1 MHHSRNFLHLW
12 RFWWRDAR
20 LGELPPTTLPQSH
33 CPKSNDITTY
43 TFPCPTTFLP
53 VPYHIDT
60 TLPSLLTHIVPSV
73 RLPRSVGIVAPS
85 VPSQGMDFDFS
96 CSGQPTQTKEA
107 IIQSDGLLLYVRAA
121 SYESGTSPLS
131 SWVPIVSYDGPQ
143 HESPLD
149 LFERLLRRRM
159 AHTGAEGRLELLPNV
174 LSYSPL
180 SIPILTTDHSSPPIA
195 KDVTLFRRDLF
206 DAPFQLIAQEN
217 ITEDTSEAP
226 STSTGVNALAFVEAP
241 FDLVPGIYEGGV
253 KTWECSI
260 DLAGVPGG
268 PPPQTRCTRK
278 TYHRDWL
285 WNSYPHFIPPPTG
298 LFLPTGGSNRHKD
311 YNASVLEL
319 VSFSSYLCG
328 PQTPHPPQ
336 PSSEHHILLRKQ
348 AKIPSPQTPTH
359 QATSFSPLKS
369 NLHSSHLWK
378 CIRSDSSSS
387 LVHGVHFLLLL
398 MTSSSQVRQSIEVK
412 VSHRSSP
419 CSREP
424 QE

>member
-1 MHHSRNFLHLW
+1 MHHSRNSLHLW

-85 VPSQGMDFDFS
+85 VPSQGMDFDFC

-131 SWVPIVSYDGPQ
+131 SWVSIVSYDGPQ

-149 LFERLLRRRM
+149 LFERLVSRLFFGPIAVLIFCQGFYGDGWRILALR
-159 AHTGAEGRLELLPNV
+159 EGLNACAPKHNCTYNPECSAVQNFDKLLELLPNV

-180 SIPILTTDHSSPPIA
+180 SIPILTTDHSSPPVA

-241 FDLVPGIYEGGV
+241 FDIVPGIYEGGV

-278 TYHRDWL
+278 TYHRG
-285 WNSYPHFIPPPTG
+285 T
-298 LFLPTGGSNRHKD
+298 
-311 YNASVLEL
+311 
-319 VSFSSYLCG
+319 
-328 PQTPHPPQ
+328 
-336 PSSEHHILLRKQ
+336 
-348 AKIPSPQTPTH
+348 SP
-359 QATSFSPLKS
+359 
-369 NLHSSHLWK
+369 
-378 CIRSDSSSS
+378 
-387 LVHGVHFLLLL
+387 
-398 MTSSSQVRQSIEVK
+398 
-412 VSHRSSP
+412 
-419 CSREP
+419 
-424 QE
+424 

>member
-1 MHHSRNFLHLW
+1 MHHSRNSLHLW

-85 VPSQGMDFDFS
+85 VPSQGMDFDFC

-107 IIQSDGLLLYVRAA
+107 IIQSDGLLL
-121 SYESGTSPLS
+121 
-131 SWVPIVSYDGPQ
+131 
-143 HESPLD
+143 
-149 LFERLLRRRM
+149 LLRRRM

-180 SIPILTTDHSSPPIA
+180 SIPILTTDHSSPPVA

-241 FDLVPGIYEGGV
+241 FDIVPGIYEGGV

-278 TYHRDWL
+278 TYHRAIPTLFLLRQVFSCPPEEAIDTRTIMPQFWSL
-285 WNSYPHFIPPPTG
+285 FPSPPTYVVSATDTSPAAAFFRTSHPPPQAGEDTESTNPNAPG
-298 LFLPTGGSNRHKD
+298 DLFL
-311 YNASVLEL
+311 
-319 VSFSSYLCG
+319 
-328 PQTPHPPQ
+328 TP
-336 PSSEHHILLRKQ
+336 
-348 AKIPSPQTPTH
+348 
-359 QATSFSPLKS
+359 
-369 NLHSSHLWK
+369 
-378 CIRSDSSSS
+378 
-387 LVHGVHFLLLL
+387 
-398 MTSSSQVRQSIEVK
+398 EVK
-412 VSHRSSP
+412 SAFLTSLEVYKI
-419 CSREP
+419 
-424 QE
+424 